1 MGAQRLTAFER
12 TLLGALS
19 DKAGLAA
26 ALLEAWADLPA
37 DSVQSPRS
45 LVDAAQL
52 SVTHESA
59 TKEVL
64 ERSAG
69 LGLLEST
76 SGGYRAQGAAHAR
89 FERLAFALYAIEH
102 YRSVIH
108 RDATVARV
116 VLTKPSRPSVLEQR
130 LASLGWRTAEIE
142 PTDHG
147 FHGIVRAAKRRV
159 VVMTPFFD
167 SSGATW
173 LRELLSFVP
182 SSVDRV
188 VILRSL
194 EDRTRKDY
202 PVGIDMMSEW
212 LKAENVQVFNYS
224 IPRVDG
230 GRETFHAKVVLCDR
244 SLAYL
249 GSSNATAASFRH
261 SMEMGVVLEGRAA
274 ATVAEVIDAV
284 LLAASPWHA
293 QGK

>member
-1 MGAQRLTAFER
+1 MGAQRLTAFEQA
-12 TLLGALS
+12 LLGALS
-19 DKAGLAA
+19 EKAGLAA
-26 ALLEAWADLPA
+26 ALLEAWAHLPA

-52 SVTHESA
+52 SVTHEGA
-59 TKEVL
+59 TREVL

-76 SGGYRAQGAAHAR
+76 SGGYRAQGTAHAR

-108 RDATVARV
+108 RDVTVARV
-116 VLTKPSRPSVLEQR
+116 VLTKPPKPSVLEQR
-130 LASLGWRTAEIE
+130 LFSLGWRTADIE

-159 VVMTPFFD
+159 TVMTPFFD
-167 SSGATW
+167 TAGAPW
-173 LRELLSFVP
+173 LKELLCCAPRGVE
-182 SSVDRV
+182 RV

-202 PVGIDMMSEW
+202 PTGLDILSAW
-212 LKAENVQVFNYS
+212 FKAESVKVFNYS
-224 IPRVDG
+224 IPRQDG
-230 GRETFHAKVVLCDR
+230 GRETFHAKAVLCDR

-249 GSSNATAASFRH
+249 GSSNATAASLEH

-274 ATVAEVIDAV
+274 ATVAEIIDAV
-284 LLAASPWHA
+284 LQAASPW
-293 QGK
+293 